1 VVDMV
6 VRKTVALSEE
16 AISVIVDIANLI
28 NKKFNT
34 VVRFSTT
41 LDILLR
47 AVKKLINNEETDDK
61 YVKAVAEFIRE
72 CVVVG

>member
-1 VVDMV
+1 MV